1 MRATSILASVLAL
14 GFAAGAVQAADQ
26 VRTVAP
32 FTSIRVQGPISMT
45 VDAGAAQQ
53 SLLVRGSDKFVNGLT
68 SEVVN
73 GELRLRMRDKSVT
86 TTHDDQRIVIKLPQL
101 RAFDAEGAGEIKLN
115 NVRGERLDVNYR
127 GAGSMAISGQVKTFK
142 MTAEGVGEVDSKALI
157 ANDADIRFQGVGD
170 VKVYAKDRLDARVQ
184 GMGSLSYYGNPRV
197 VNKSVAGIGSV
208 TARD

>member
-115 NVRGERLDVNYR
+115 NIRGERLDVNYR
-127 GAGSMAISGQVKTFK
+127 GAGSMAISGQVKTFN
-142 MTAEGVGEVDSKALI
+142 MSAEGVGEVDSKALV
-157 ANDADIRFQGVGD
+157 ANDVDIRFQGVGD
-170 VKVYAKDRLDARVQ
+170 VKVYAKDRLDAKVQ

-208 TARD
+208 TAR

>member
-142 MTAEGVGEVDSKALI
+142 MTAEGVGEVDSKALV
-157 ANDADIRFQGVGD
+157 ANDVDIRFQGVGD
-170 VKVYAKDRLDARVQ
+170 VKVYAKDRLDAKVQ

-208 TARD
+208 TAR

>member
-45 VDAGAAQQ
+45 VDAGAGQQ

-115 NVRGERLDVNYR
+115 NIRGERLDVNYR

-170 VKVYAKDRLDARVQ
+170 VKVYAKDRLDAKVQ

>member
-1 MRATSILASVLAL
+1 MHAASILASVLIL
-14 GFAAGAVQAADQ
+14 SFAAGAVQAADQ

-53 SLLVRGSDKFVNGLT
+53 SLLVRGSDKFLNGLT

-142 MTAEGVGEVDSKALI
+142 MSAEGVGEVDSKALV
-157 ANDADIRFQGVGD
+157 ANDVDIRFQGVGD
-170 VKVYAKDRLDARVQ
+170 VKVYAKDRLDAKVQ

>member
-1 MRATSILASVLAL
+1 MRATTILASVLVL
-14 GFAAGAVQAADQ
+14 SFAAGAVQAADQ

-115 NVRGERLDVNYR
+115 NIRGERLDVNYR

-170 VKVYAKDRLDARVQ
+170 VKVYAKDRLDAKVQ

>member
-1 MRATSILASVLAL
+1 MRATTILASVLAL

-53 SLLVRGSDKFVNGLT
+53 SLLVRGSDKFLNGLT

-115 NVRGERLDVNYR
+115 NIRGERLDVNYR

-142 MTAEGVGEVDSKALI
+142 MSAEGVGEVDSKALV
-157 ANDADIRFQGVGD
+157 ANDVDIRFQGVGD
-170 VKVYAKDRLDARVQ
+170 VKVYARDRLDAKVQ

>member
-1 MRATSILASVLAL
+1 MRATTILASVLAL

-115 NVRGERLDVNYR
+115 NIRGERLDVNYR

-142 MTAEGVGEVDSKALI
+142 MSAEGVGEVDSKALV
-157 ANDADIRFQGVGD
+157 ANDVDIRFQGVGD
-170 VKVYAKDRLDARVQ
+170 VKVYAKDRLDAKVQ